1 MVVSA
6 SWGTVAYLAAVVDVR
21 ELTPGLWR
29 WTAPHPEWREGF
41 DWDEDVGCVAADTAD
56 ALVLIDP
63 LVPDDGWAELDALV
77 EEVGKP
83 VATLLTVEWHAR
95 SSTAVRER
103 YPAAADAPPAGVEGR
118 TTGTTGFSETVFW
131 LSTHAAVVS
140 GDLLIG
146 AGAGRIRIAPAS
158 WFDDDDAQ
166 RRWHREELPRFV
178 EALAELPV
186 ERVLVSH
193 GEPVLA
199 RGRDALAAA
208 AR

>member
-6 SWGTVAYLAAVVDVR
+6 SLGTVAYLAAVVEVR

-29 WTAPHPEWREGF
+29 WTTPHPEWEPGA
-41 DWDEDVGCVAADTAD
+41 DWDRDVGSVAADAGG

-63 LVPDDGWAELDALV
+63 LVPEDGWDALDLLV
-77 EEVGKP
+77 ERVGKP

-95 SSTAVRER
+95 SADAVRGR
-103 YPAAADAPPAGVEGR
+103 YPQASGIPEGVEGR
-118 TTGTTGFSETVFW
+118 STGTTGFSETVYW
-131 LSTHAAVVS
+131 LPAYGALVS

-146 AGAGRIRIAPAS
+146 ERGGGVRLAPVS
-158 WFDDDDAQ
+158 WFDQDDAQ
-166 RRWHREELPRFV
+166 RRWYAEDVPSFFA
-178 EALAELPV
+178 ALAELPI

-199 RGRDALAAA
+199 GGREALAAA
-208 AR
+208 LR